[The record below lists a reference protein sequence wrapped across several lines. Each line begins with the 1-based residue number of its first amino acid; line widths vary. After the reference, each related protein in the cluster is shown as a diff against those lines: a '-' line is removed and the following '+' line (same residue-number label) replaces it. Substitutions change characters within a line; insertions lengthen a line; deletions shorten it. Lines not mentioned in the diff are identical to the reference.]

1 MTTCPDERNEYRT
14 VSPTTPFEDDI
25 AEQPGALRAFAQ
37 STTPTDL
44 AALLGGRYDR
54 IVLSGMG
61 SSHFAALP
69 TWRQLVAAGLP
80 AWWVDTGQLLD
91 SPHLITPATLA
102 IITSQSGASGEVAA
116 LIDRDRR
123 TQASTLISVTNDPS
137 SPLGLGGDALL
148 RLHSGDEATV
158 STKSYL
164 NSLAAHQRIVQLL
177 TGVPGQD
184 PWHTAKVLEA
194 LSPAAV
200 LAEIATTF
208 ATTPDARMV
217 FVGFG
222 DHAATALYAGLI
234 TKEASKIPAEGYI
247 GGQFRHGPLELAGP
261 GLTAVLFSGGG
272 SDPARPS
279 LQQLGTDLL
288 RSGSTVLAVGD
299 LGLSGAHEI
308 STPSPGLLD
317 QLAHGAVVAQRLTVE
332 LARARN
338 ITPGSFL
345 FGSKITSAL

>member
-1 MTTCPDERNEYRT
+1 MTTHPHERNEHRT
-14 VSPTTPFEDDI
+14 VSPTPFEHDI
-25 AEQPGALRAFAQ
+25 AAQPEALRAFAR
-37 STTPTDL
+37 SPIPTEL
-44 AALLGGRYDR
+44 TSLLGRRYDR

-61 SSHFAALP
+61 SSHHAALP

-91 SPHLITPATLA
+91 SPHLIAPDTLV

-123 TQASTLISVTNDPS
+123 TRAATLVSVTNDPT
-137 SPLGLGGDALL
+137 SPLGRAGDALL

-164 NSLAAHQRIVQLL
+164 NSLAAHQRILQLV
-177 TGVPGQD
+177 TGSPGQD
-184 PWHTAKVLEA
+184 AEHTAKVLEA
-194 LSPAAV
+194 FRPPAV
-200 LAEIATTF
+200 LAEIATAF

-261 GLTAVLFSGGG
+261 GLTAVLFGGG
-272 SDPARPS
+272 DTDPARPS
-279 LQQLGTDLL
+279 LRQLGADLL

-299 LGLSGAHEI
+299 LELGGAREI
-308 STPSPGLLD
+308 PTPAPGLLD
-317 QLAHGAVVAQRLTVE
+317 QLAHGAVVAQHLTVE
-332 LARARN
+332 LAAARN